1 MPLETLSFEN
11 NVLTIIDQTRLP
23 GEFIRINLTDLESC
37 AEAIETLRIRG
48 APAIG
53 VAAAYSVIV
62 GLDEDLSLGHFEHVV
77 NRLRKTRPTA
87 VNLFHALDDMEI
99 TFNRYMNETPE
110 LLAEELLNTARRI
123 HEEDRATCR
132 QIGKNG
138 ARLLE
143 DGMSVLTHCNAGG
156 LATSDYGTAL
166 GVIYAAKEAG
176 KTIYVYSNETRPL
189 LQGSRL
195 TAWELDRNGVDVTV
209 LCDNMAAVLMTQG
222 KVDCVIVGAD
232 RIAANGDTANKI
244 GTYGLAVL
252 SYHHNIPFY
261 VAAPLSTFDPS
272 LLNGNDIPI
281 EERHPEEINRGF
293 GTLTGP
299 ENIKYF
305 NPAFDVTPEKY
316 ISAFITEKGIIR
328 SPYSEKIKKWF
339 E

>member
-11 NVLTIIDQTRLP
+11 NILTIIDQTRLP
-23 GEFIRINLTDLESC
+23 GEFIRIKLTDLESC
-37 AEAIETLRIRG
+37 AEAIEMLRIRG

-53 VAAAYSVIV
+53 IAAAYSVIV
-62 GLDEDLSLGHFEHVV
+62 GLGEDLSPEHFEHVV
-77 NRLRKTRPTA
+77 SRLRATRPTA
-87 VNLFHALDDMEI
+87 VNLFHALDEMEK
-99 TFNRYMNETPE
+99 TFNRYMNESPE
-110 LLAEELLNTARRI
+110 FLAEELLNSARHI

-138 ARLLE
+138 AALLE
-143 DGMSVLTHCNAGG
+143 DGMSVMTHCNAGG
-156 LATSDYGTAL
+156 LATSGYGTAL
-166 GVIYAAKEAG
+166 GVIYAAKEEG
-176 KTIYVYSNETRPL
+176 KTIRVYSNETRPL

-195 TAWELDRNGVDVTV
+195 TAWELDRNGVAVTV
-209 LCDNMAAVLMTQG
+209 LCDNMAAVLMAQG

-281 EERHPEEINRGF
+281 EERHPKEINRGF

-316 ISAFITEKGIIR
+316 ISTIITEKGIIR

-339 E
+339 K